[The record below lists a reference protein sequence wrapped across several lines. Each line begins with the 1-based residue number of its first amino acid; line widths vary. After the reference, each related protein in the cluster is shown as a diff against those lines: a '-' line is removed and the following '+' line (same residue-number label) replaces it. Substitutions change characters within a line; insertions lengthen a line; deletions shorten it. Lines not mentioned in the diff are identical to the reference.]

1 MIVDNCPAN
10 PKVVSPNTTSKTQPM
25 DQGVIQNLKVH
36 YRKLVILQ
44 QLKSYDS
51 TAEPTVISVFDAFR
65 LLSRARARVSEKTI
79 SNCFRQRR
87 AS

>member
-1 MIVDNCPAN
+1 
-10 PKVVSPNTTSKTQPM
+10 M

-51 TAEPTVISVFDAFR
+51 TEEPTVISVLDALH
-65 LLSRARARVSEKTI
+65 LLSRAWAKVSEKP
-79 SNCFRQRR
+79 
-87 AS
+87 